1 MLSLRLRSAERRRL
15 TPIRMRSHPR
25 AARQGAQSESPIDAR
40 APYEA
45 LFAEGTALQERL
57 AHAHGR
63 ERSLL
68 AKQLDRLFTSR
79 VSALRLTE
87 RFATLDEAMPSLSA
101 IAQRETERKTT
112 GTTAKIR
119 EAFQFADDRPAHANL
134 HDADAALRRM
144 FGAERYEPALGPEEL
159 PAYQQ
164 ARRTVL
170 ERLDVKILEG
180 DAERQYS
187 NRLVV
192 AKEGFIVQLTH
203 DALPSGGLPG
213 AERIS
218 GVTAL
223 VDVNG
228 QARGQVAAYH
238 CGKWIQ
244 RIADAT
250 LQRIFDEIAAAIG

>member
-1 MLSLRLRSAERRRL
+1 
-15 TPIRMRSHPR
+15 MRSHR
-25 AARQGAQSESPIDAR
+25 RTARQGAQNESPIDAR

-45 LFAEGTALQERL
+45 LFAQGTALAERL

-68 AKQLDRLFTSR
+68 ATQLDRLFSAR
-79 VSALRLTE
+79 VSALRRTE
-87 RFATLDEAMPSLSA
+87 NFATLDEVMPSLSA
-101 IAQRETERKTT
+101 IAQRERERKTT
-112 GTTAKIR
+112 GATAKIR
-119 EAFQFADDRPAHANL
+119 EAFQFADDRPAHAKQ

-144 FGAERYEPALGPEEL
+144 FGVERYEPALRPEEL

-164 ARRTVL
+164 ARRAVL
-170 ERLDVKILEG
+170 ERLGVKILEG
-180 DAERQYS
+180 DTELQYS
-187 NRLVV
+187 NRLAV

-223 VDVNG
+223 LDVNG

-238 CGKWIQ
+238 RGKWIQ
-244 RIADAT
+244 RITDAS